1 MSEFTYLFRGR
12 LTSGSPNDMQRHFQM
27 WVAWFNDLDAKG
39 HLKERGHP
47 LGKAGRVVMG
57 KQKIVHDGP
66 FAEAKDVVGGYIVV
80 EAADLAQA
88 VELSAAC
95 PILDVGGSVEVRPI
109 ET

>member
-12 LTSGSPNDMQRHFQM
+12 LRSGSPDEMQRHFET
-27 WVAWFNDLDAKG
+27 WAAWFKELDAKG

-47 LGKAGRVVMG
+47 LDKAGRVVTG

-66 FAEAKDVVGGYIVV
+66 FAEAKDIVGGYIVV
-80 EAADLAQA
+80 EAADLVQA
-88 VELSAAC
+88 VELSKGC

-109 ET
+109 EM